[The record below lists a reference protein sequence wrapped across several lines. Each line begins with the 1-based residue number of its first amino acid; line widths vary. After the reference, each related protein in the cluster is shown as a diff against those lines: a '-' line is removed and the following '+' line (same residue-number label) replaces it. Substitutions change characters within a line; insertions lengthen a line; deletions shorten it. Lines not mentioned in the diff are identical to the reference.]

1 MKAKLLVVEDSG
13 SQGRRLT
20 ATLEKLGYEV
30 VWVRTGMEALRACS
44 RERPNVVLLDVVL
57 DDMDGYSV
65 CRWLKLQEET
75 RDIPV
80 IMTTIRGEVDDKV
93 EGLHVG
99 ADDYLA
105 KPIDAREL
113 EARIFAALRAQTARF
128 ELKKRNLQLEE
139 MLHHAETLAITD
151 SLTGLFNRRRFSDVA
166 RRELA
171 VTRRYK
177 NPLSCVMI
185 DLDHFKKINDVHGHA
200 VGDDVLRRVAHVL
213 GENVRE
219 VDVVARYGGEEFV
232 LLLPHTSKEN
242 AVVVAERVRGQIKGL
257 ELEYDSVKVVL
268 SASFGV
274 ADDKDAPSGKWE
286 ELVRAAD
293 IALYRAKRT
302 GRDRIVLAEAG
313 QLGPDFEE

>member
-1 MKAKLLVVEDSG
+1 MKAKLLVVEDSE
-13 SQGRRLT
+13 SQGRQLT

-30 VWVRTGMEALRACS
+30 VWARTGMDALRACS

-75 RDIPV
+75 REIAV
-80 IMTTIRGEVDDKV
+80 IMTTIRGAVDDKV

-99 ADDYLA
+99 ADDYLS

-113 EARIFAALRAQTARF
+113 EARIFAALRAQTARL
-128 ELKKRNLQLEE
+128 ELKKRNQQLEE

-151 SLTGLFNRRRFSDVA
+151 SLTGLYNRRRFSDVA

-219 VDVVARYGGEEFV
+219 VDVIARYGGEEFV
-232 LLLPHTSKEN
+232 LLLPHTAKAN
-242 AVVVAERVRGQIKGL
+242 AVVVAERVRGQIKRL
-257 ELEYDSVKVVL
+257 ELEYDGVKVVP
-268 SASFGV
+268 SASFGI
-274 ADDKDAPSGKWE
+274 ADDKDAPSGKWD

-293 IALYRAKRT
+293 IALYQAKRA

-313 QLGPDFEE
+313 QLGPEY